1 MTTTRFELVQKK
13 TRKDYKDN
21 NHRGIKGGIGTRR
34 FVAIDGE
41 GLGDKPDQ
49 YVLLGVGQD
58 QYENPNGIEWKEAF
72 QFLYSKFLEYGPR
85 MAYVGF
91 YLGYDFTQILKSLP
105 EERARMLLSPVGR
118 AKRATRRPGRD
129 PFPVEYQGW
138 QFDILGMKRLKIR
151 PKMCHCRI
159 VACKCPKASWM
170 YICDAGGFWQSS
182 FMDVIDP
189 EKWPEPIVSREE
201 YEIIKEGKDRRNSA
215 SLDDEMRFYNRLE
228 NEVLERAMG
237 ELSRGFEQI
246 GLYLT
251 PRQWFG
257 PGQAAAKWLDDKLP
271 KRAVWME
278 SVPDYFLEAAI
289 ASYYGGWFEVMV
301 HGVVDRDVHE
311 YDINSAYPAVI
322 RGLPCLVHGKYSR
335 GYSPTIPE
343 TSDLYLVRSKVSP
356 ANSIEG
362 EESQQCIGAMLHRDS
377 KGNIS
382 RPLTTEGWYWY
393 DELVSAQSAGCFER
407 IEIREWMR
415 YERPECKCRTPLRAM
430 EDLYRLRI
438 QVGKDTPLG
447 KACKLVY
454 NSAYG
459 KFAQSVGIPKFGNP
473 IYASLITS
481 GCRTLIL
488 QAIASHPDKQKAV
501 AMVATDAVF
510 FLSEHPNLKLG
521 KELGEWSHETRQ
533 RMTLF
538 KPGVYWDQNTR
549 DEIAKGEKP
558 KFKARGINAK
568 EFGKKIKEIDH
579 EFMLWMTEEKHNA
592 WPEVSFPT
600 SFSMTSLGQALQR
613 DKWQTAGNVRTDVT
627 LHQASRP
634 LHKRRPAQYFDE
646 EFRVFRSKP
655 WTQALSPDMDW
666 ISHPYKKRFGLDDPF
681 SEDTRERYGITDDGT
696 VSQLISGVLRN

>member
-1 MTTTRFELVQKK
+1 MTSTRFELVQKK
-13 TRKDYKDN
+13 SRKDYKDPHKN
-21 NHRGIKGGIGTRR
+21 IRNHRYIGTRQ

-41 GLGDKPDQ
+41 GLGDQPDK
-49 YVLLGVGQD
+49 YVLLAVGQE
-58 QYENPNGIEWKEAF
+58 QYENPDGITWKEAF
-72 QFLYSKFLEYGPR
+72 QFLYSRFLEFGPR
-85 MAYVGF
+85 ISYVGF

-105 EERARMLLSPVGR
+105 EERARMLLSAKGR
-118 AKRATRRPGRD
+118 AVRATRRPGRD

-182 FMDVIDP
+182 FLDVIDP
-189 EKWPEPIVSREE
+189 EKWPDPIVSVEE
-201 YEIIKEGKDRRNSA
+201 YEIIKEGKDRRSSA
-215 SLDDEMRFYNRLE
+215 ELDNAMRYYNTLE
-228 NEVLERAMG
+228 NQVLERAMG
-237 ELSRGFEQI
+237 ELSRGFEEI
-246 GLYLT
+246 GIFLT

-257 PGQAAAKWLDDKLP
+257 PGQAAAAWLNGKLP
-271 KRAVWME
+271 SRKEWTDV
-278 SVPDYFLEAAI
+278 VPQWFLEAAI
-289 ASYYGGWFEVMV
+289 GSYYGGWFEVMV
-301 HGVVDRDVHE
+301 HGIVDRDVHE

-322 RGLPCLVHGKYSR
+322 RGLPCLVHGQYSR
-335 GYSPTIPE
+335 GNSSSIPDI
-343 TSDLYLVRSKVSP
+343 TGICLVRAKVSS
-356 ANSIEG
+356 ANPVEDS
-362 EESQQCIGAMLHRDS
+362 ESEQYIGAMLHRDS

-382 RPLTTEGWYWY
+382 RPLTTEGWYWW
-393 DELVSAQSAGCFER
+393 DELVSAKSAGCFER
-407 IEIREWMR
+407 IEIREWMT
-415 YERPECKCRTPLRAM
+415 YEIPDCKCQFPLRAM
-430 EDLYRLRI
+430 EDLYLLRLS
-438 QVGKDTPLG
+438 VGKDTPLG

-473 IYASLITS
+473 IYASRITS
-481 GCRTLIL
+481 GCRKQIL
-488 QAIASHPDKQKAV
+488 DAISTHPQGQQAV
-501 AMVATDAVF
+501 AMIATDAVF
-510 FLSEHPNLKLG
+510 FLTEHTGLKLG
-521 KELGEWSHETRQ
+521 KELGQWSHGVRK

-568 EFGKKIKEIDH
+568 EFGKKIKNIDH
-579 EFMLWMTEEKHNA
+579 EFMMWLTEERHND

-613 DKWQTAGNVRTDVT
+613 DKWETAGNVRTDVT

-646 EFRVFRSKP
+646 EFQVFRSKP

-666 ISHPYKKRFGLDDPF
+666 MSHPYKKRFGLDDPF

-696 VSQLISGVLRN
+696 VSQLISGVLR